1 MKTMKLTLVA
11 ALVAFL
17 MVNVAGADDFKSKP
31 RFSVVKN
38 ITLEQAKKNPGIVN
52 ALYSQLNLGKLIPGT
67 NNIFIGEMKYHGQVY
82 RVRGS
87 YIEWLAFFR
96 LIIIPPVHYRDEMK
110 SID

>member
-1 MKTMKLTLVA
+1 MKTMKFTLIA
-11 ALVAFL
+11 ALLAFL

-52 ALYSQLNLGKLIPGT
+52 ALYSQVDLGKLIPSKDYMYV
-67 NNIFIGEMKYHGQVY
+67 GEMKYHGQVY
-82 RVRGS
+82 RVWGS
-87 YIEWLAFFR
+87 YVEWLAFFR

-110 SID
+110 AIE